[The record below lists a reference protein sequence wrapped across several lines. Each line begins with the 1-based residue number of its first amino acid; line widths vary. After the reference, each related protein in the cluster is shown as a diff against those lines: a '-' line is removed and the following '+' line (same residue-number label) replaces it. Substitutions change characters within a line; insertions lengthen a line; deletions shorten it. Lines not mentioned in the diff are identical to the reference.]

1 LQEGNWEVTLKS
13 LAFLLAALLISG
25 CVDKDTSGI
34 MDCPSMLRVAA
45 KARRAGNIEAAVS
58 LYQKAVSRNSVDPRG
73 YLGLAE
79 CYIDKNVLDA
89 ASEYVK
95 KAEKLNCSPKSVA
108 YLRGKIFLLAG
119 DQAAAEREFIKYET
133 PDSLNALG
141 AIYDAREEHAK
152 AQNLY
157 RRVIAMSPDYID
169 AYNNMGLS
177 LMLCKRYETAIFYLK
192 SACSLPE
199 TDVTYRS
206 NLALAY
212 GLSGDVQKAKEVY
225 AQDFEGQE
233 LESRVAYI
241 EDLLTTGPSASFEE
255 SGWTRLLDSKTT
267 PKYAEPTTITA
278 AKRRKTP
285 RKTLKNN
292 RPLSKPSSFR

>member
-1 LQEGNWEVTLKS
+1 MKS
-13 LAFLLAALLISG
+13 LIFPLVILLISG
-25 CVDKDTSGI
+25 CADEDIRGVVDG
-34 MDCPSMLRVAA
+34 PSLLRVAS
-45 KARRAGNIEAAVS
+45 KARKAGNVEAAVS
-58 LYQKAVSRNSVDPRG
+58 LYQKAINKNRGDSRG
-73 YLGLAE
+73 YIGLAE

-89 ASEYVK
+89 ALEYVK
-95 KAEKLNCSPKSVA
+95 KAEKLNCSPKSAA
-108 YLRGKIFLLAG
+108 YLRGKIFLLVG
-119 DQAAAEREFIKYET
+119 DQAAAEKEFLKYET

-141 AIYDAREEHAK
+141 AIYDSREEHTK

-192 SACSLPE
+192 GACALPE
-199 TDVTYRS
+199 ADVTYRS

-212 GLSGDVQKAKEVY
+212 GLSGDIQKAKEVY

-241 EDLLTTGPSASFEE
+241 EDLLTTKSSPSYKENS
-255 SGWTRLLDSKTT
+255 WDQLLNSKTS
-267 PKYAEPTTITA
+267 KHIATTTA
-278 AKRRKTP
+278 QSTKRHKNSRKATKK
-285 RKTLKNN
+285 RSHKTVD
-292 RPLSKPSSFR
+292 